1 MGKVYIAIDLKSFYA
16 SVECIE
22 RGLDPLTARLV
33 VADASKTEKTI
44 CLAVTPALKAL
55 GIPGRARLFEV
66 YQKTNDFIIAPP
78 RMRKYMEI
86 STKIFSIYASFVAPE
101 DIHVYS
107 VDEVFIDA
115 TPYLNNYHQ
124 SARELAMAMVR
135 EVLKQTGITATVGIG
150 TNLYLAKIAMDIQA
164 KHMEPD
170 KDGVRIAELDEMSY
184 RKELWDHEPLTDF
197 WRIGPGYYRRLNK
210 LGIHTMGQLARYSIN
225 GSDALYHEFGVAA
238 ELLIDHAWGYEP
250 VDISEIKKYRSKNRS
265 VCSGQVLSRPY
276 KFKEARIVA
285 LEMADQLALDIMR
298 LKLVSDQLVM
308 TIGYDVSSAKNYKG
322 KIVSDRYGRKVPESA
337 HGTINFDGFTEAESV
352 FMDKTRKLF
361 DKIVDPNLSIR
372 RLYLTANHIQ
382 HYRAKRPLRQLN
394 IFTNYEKKKKDEE
407 KEVRREEA
415 ILKIKKRYG
424 RNAILRGLNFD
435 EGATQIERNNQ
446 VGGHKA

>member
-16 SVECIE
+16 SVECVE

-66 YQKTNDFIIAPP
+66 YQKTDDFIIAPP

-86 STKIFSIYASFVAPE
+86 STKIFSIYATFVAPE

-115 TPYLNNYHQ
+115 SPYLNNYHG
-124 SARELAMAMVR
+124 SPRELAMAMVK

-150 TNLYLAKIAMDIQA
+150 TNLYLAKIAMDIHA

-184 RKELWDHEPLTDF
+184 RKELWSHEPLTDF
-197 WRIGPGYYRRLNK
+197 WRIGPGYNRRLNK
-210 LGIHTMGQLARYSIN
+210 LGIHTMGELARYSLSGAN
-225 GSDALYHEFGVAA
+225 TLYHEFGVAA

-250 VDISEIKKYRSKNRS
+250 VEISEIKKYRSKNRS

-276 KFKEARIVA
+276 KFDEARTVT

-308 TIGYDVSSAKNYKG
+308 TVVYDVLSAKDYKG
-322 KIVSDRYGRKVPESA
+322 KIIKDRYGRKIPESA
-337 HGTINFDGFTEAESV
+337 HGTINFDGFTETSST
-352 FMDKTRKLF
+352 FMIKSGELF
-361 DKIVDPNLSIR
+361 DRIVNPDLLIR
-372 RLYLTANHIQ
+372 RIYLTANHIQ
-382 HYRAKRPLRQLN
+382 YYRAKRPLRQLN
-394 IFTNYEKKKKDEE
+394 IFTNYVEKKNKEE

-424 RNAILRGLNFD
+424 RNAILRGLNYD

>member
-66 YQKTNDFIIAPP
+66 YQKTNDFIIASP

-170 KDGVRIAELDEMSY
+170 KDGVRIAELDEMGY

-276 KFKEARIVA
+276 KFEEARIVA

-337 HGTINFDGFTEAESV
+337 HGTINFDGFTETESV
-352 FMDKTRKLF
+352 FMDKTGELF

-394 IFTNYEKKKKDEE
+394 IFTNYEKKKQDEE